1 VLPWSRP
8 SRVAAPRLR
17 GGSAWAFT
25 ELATLKLEPVV
36 NDKGWVFPVAPPGT
50 QASVFA
56 VYDASEQIQYIGF
69 SKELR
74 NSLRTLLGR
83 RPELCVSYK
92 ALHYAVLDQGDMVK
106 QRSAWIAELGTA
118 PPGNSDAAE
127 TAAWQAARVLGSP
140 DEAAK
145 AFDALQAALRARG
158 VTEGLE
164 ADTNALKDGKLDL
177 APSLCN
183 TVAALEGDAA
193 RRGAGA
199 VPPQTVVAKFPG
211 AAAKGRHEE
220 VGFTIFFPFAFRTR
234 GGHMLDCVVTPADG
248 SAVTTHRVIVG
259 APYTRASGGTPE
271 ELVAHAIAFLMHLKI
286 PMQTDG
292 ILGVGTFPVNYF
304 NVSLIDQWYP
314 EFGARHGLPGAET
327 CWRFNKLNSYGAEA
341 ERVDS
346 LMLGPGHMSTREEPV
361 SAARF

>member
-1 VLPWSRP
+1 M
-8 SRVAAPRLR
+8 
-17 GGSAWAFT
+17 
-25 ELATLKLEPVV
+25 
-36 NDKGWVFPVAPPGT
+36 FPVAPPGT

-56 VYDASEQIQYIGF
+56 VLDAQERVQYIGF

-106 QRSAWIAELGTA
+106 QRAAWIAELGAA
-118 PPGNSDAAE
+118 PPGNADAAE
-127 TAAWQAARVLGSP
+127 TAAWQAAKPLGGP
-140 DEAAK
+140 EEAGK
-145 AFDALQAALRARG
+145 AFTALEAALRARG

-164 ADTNALKDGKLDL
+164 PDAIAAQAGKLDL

-211 AAAKGRHEE
+211 AGAKGRHEE
-220 VGFTIFFPFAFRTR
+220 VGFTIFFPSAFRTR

-248 SAVTTHRVIVG
+248 STVTTHRVIVG

-286 PMQTDG
+286 PMQTEG

-304 NVSLIDQWYP
+304 NVSLIDQWWP
-314 EFGARHGLPGAET
+314 EFGARHGLPGAESV
-327 CWRFNKLNSYGAEA
+327 WRFNKTNSYGAEA

-346 LMLGPGHMSTREEPV
+346 LMLGPGQGFSTRDEPV
-361 SAARF
+361 TNARF